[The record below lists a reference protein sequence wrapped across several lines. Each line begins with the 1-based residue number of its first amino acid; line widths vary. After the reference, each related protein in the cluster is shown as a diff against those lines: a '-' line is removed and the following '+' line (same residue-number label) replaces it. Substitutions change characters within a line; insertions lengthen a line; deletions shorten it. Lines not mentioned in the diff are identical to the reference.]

1 MFGDVSHISFT
12 DNKATILDDPF
23 IRSYIDDVLRSLRT
37 QYLIDLLKP
46 YTRLEISFLARV
58 CIHGMCGPAC
68 AGTNESDFQQLHIE
82 KEEVEE
88 ILIELILDGK
98 IKGKVDQLNGRVEL
112 ERLCVLCPFPIS
124 KQKLMITVVTPSHI
138 QR

>member
-1 MFGDVSHISFT
+1 
-12 DNKATILDDPF
+12 LDDPF
-23 IRSYIDDVLRSLRT
+23 IRTYIDDVLRSLRT

-58 CIHGMCGPAC
+58 RSAKRHSEPRSL
-68 AGTNESDFQQLHIE
+68 TLLTQQLHIE

-112 ERLCVLCPFPIS
+112 ERLCVF
-124 KQKLMITVVTPSHI
+124 KLVCHSTL
-138 QR
+138 